1 MSAIERYFS
10 LATDILSDVL
20 ATQKD
25 KMEAAAQKLKEAM
38 LAKQSIFAFGC
49 NHAGMLAFELFY
61 RAGGLVTINPIR
73 AAGMMLEMT
82 PITMTTDLE
91 RLDGY
96 GKILLD
102 NTPIQK
108 GDVLLLHSVTGRN
121 PIIVEMAQLAR
132 ERGIYVIA
140 ITNMRSTLAV
150 PSRHKSG
157 LRLFEVADLVID
169 NCGVAGDAALEIEGV
184 PEKTGPT
191 STVVGAAIVNAIAAR
206 TIELLVAE
214 NVTPPIFVSA
224 NAEGGDEHNQKV
236 LAEYADNIFYMR

>member
-1 MSAIERYFS
+1 MNAIDRYFT
-10 LATDILSDVL
+10 LAAETLSTVL

-25 KMEAAAQKLKEAM
+25 KMEEAAQKLKEAS

-82 PITMTTDLE
+82 PITMTSELE

-96 GKILLD
+96 GKIILD
-102 NTPIQK
+102 NTPIRK
-108 GDVLLLHSVTGRN
+108 GDILILHSVTGRN
-121 PIIVEMAQLAR
+121 PVIVEMAMLAR
-132 ERGIYVIA
+132 ERGIFVLA
-140 ITNMRSTLAV
+140 ITNMRSSQAV

-157 LRLFEVADLVID
+157 LRLFEAADLVID
-169 NCGVAGDAALEIEGV
+169 NCGVAGDAALSIEGV
-184 PEKTGPT
+184 AEKTAPT

-206 TIELLVAE
+206 TIELLASE
-214 NVTPPIFVSA
+214 NVTPPIFISA
-224 NAEGGDEHNQKV
+224 NAEGGDAHNQKI
-236 LAEYADNIFYMR
+236 LAEYADNIFYM